1 MNRPAAVEIQ
11 SLSLTYPPA
20 RRGGTGRSAL
30 RNISFG
36 VREGEIFGLL
46 GPNGGGK
53 TTLFKILST
62 LLKPSS
68 GSARIG
74 GLDVQT
80 DPREIRRHLGVAF
93 QAPSLDKKLTAEENL
108 RHQGHLYG
116 LRGTAL
122 NDRISDMLRRL
133 NLEDR
138 SRELVETLSGGMC
151 RRVELAKALLP
162 RPKVLL
168 LDEPSTGL
176 DPGARRDLWTQL
188 KSLRDERDVTVLL
201 STHLTDEAADCD
213 RLVLL
218 HEGEVVALGSP
229 DQLTSEIGGD
239 ILTVHTRQPEHL
251 LSRIQTRFGV
261 APTPLDGN
269 IRIEIQAAHRF
280 IPQLVEAFPGE
291 ISAVSLGKPTLEDVF
306 IRRTGHKFWDEPPV

>member
-20 RRGGTGRSAL
+20 RRGGTGRDAL

-36 VREGEIFGLL
+36 VQQGEIFGLL

-74 GLDVQT
+74 GLDVQS
-80 DPREIRRHLGVAF
+80 DPREIRRHLGIAF
-93 QAPSLDKKLTAEENL
+93 QSPSLDKKLTAEENL

-116 LRGTAL
+116 MRGTAL
-122 NDRISDMLRRL
+122 KDRISEMLRRV

-138 SRELVETLSGGMC
+138 SRDLVETLSGGMC

-188 KSLRDERDVTVLL
+188 KTLRDERDVTVLL
-201 STHLTDEAADCD
+201 STHLTEEAADCD

-251 LSRIQTRFGV
+251 LPRIQ
-261 APTPLDGN
+261 
-269 IRIEIQAAHRF
+269 HRF
-280 IPQLVEAFPGE
+280 
-291 ISAVSLGKPTLEDVF
+291 
-306 IRRTGHKFWDEPPV
+306 RW

>member
-1 MNRPAAVEIQ
+1 MNRPTAVEIQ
-11 SLSLTYPPA
+11 GLSHTYPPA
-20 RRGGTGRSAL
+20 RRGGTGRDAL
-30 RNISFG
+30 RNVSFN
-36 VREGEIFGLL
+36 VHQGEIFGLL

-62 LLKPSS
+62 LLRPSS

-74 GLDVQT
+74 GLDT
-80 DPREIRRHLGVAF
+80 RTESHEIRKHLGIAF
-93 QAPSLDKKLTAEENL
+93 QFPSLDKKLTAEENL

-116 LRGTAL
+116 MRGKTL
-122 NDRISDMLRRL
+122 TDRMKEMLRWV

-138 SRELVETLSGGMC
+138 SRDLVETLSGGMC

-176 DPGARRDLWTQL
+176 DPGARRDLWAQL
-188 KSLRDERDVTVLL
+188 KLLRDEREITVLL
-201 STHLTDEAADCD
+201 STHLTEEAADCD

-218 HEGEVVALGSP
+218 HQGEIVALGSP
-229 DQLTSEIGGD
+229 EQLTSEIGGD

-251 LSRIQTRFGV
+251 RSEIQHRFGG
-261 APTPLDGN
+261 APTILDGN
-269 IRIEIQAAHRF
+269 IRIEIPAAHRF

-291 ISAVSLGKPTLEDVF
+291 IQAISLGKPTLEDVF
-306 IRRTGHKFWDEPPV
+306 IRRTGHKFWDEKPA

>member
-11 SLSLTYPPA
+11 SVSLTYPPA
-20 RRGGTGRSAL
+20 RRGGTGRDAL
-30 RNISFG
+30 RNVSFC
-36 VREGEIFGLL
+36 VHEGEIFGLL

-74 GLDVQT
+74 GRDVQT
-80 DPREIRRHLGVAF
+80 EPREIRRRLGIAF

-116 LRGTAL
+116 MRGTVL
-122 NDRISDMLRRL
+122 KDRIREMLRRV

-138 SRELVETLSGGMC
+138 SRDLVETLSGGMC

-162 RPKVLL
+162 RPQVLL

-176 DPGARRDLWTQL
+176 DPGARRDLWAQL
-188 KSLRDERDVTVLL
+188 KTLRDERDVTVLL
-201 STHLTDEAADCD
+201 STHLTEEAADCD
-213 RLVLL
+213 RLVLV

-239 ILTVHTRQPEHL
+239 ILTVHTRQPEQL
-251 LSRIQTRFGV
+251 LLRIKSRFGG
-261 APTPLDGN
+261 AATILDGN

-291 ISAVSLGKPTLEDVF
+291 IQAISLGKPTLEDVF

>member
-20 RRGGTGRSAL
+20 RRGGTGRGAL

-74 GLDVQT
+74 GLDVQS
-80 DPREIRRHLGVAF
+80 DPRGIRRHLGIAF

-116 LRGTAL
+116 MRGTAL
-122 NDRISDMLRRL
+122 KERIREMLRRM

-138 SRELVETLSGGMC
+138 SRDLVETLSGGMC

-188 KSLRDERDVTVLL
+188 KTLRDERDVTVLL
-201 STHLTDEAADCD
+201 STHLTEEAADCD

-239 ILTVHTRQPEHL
+239 ILTVHSRQPDHL
-251 LSRIQTRFGV
+251 LPRIQGRFGV
-261 APTPLDGN
+261 APTMLDGN

-291 ISAVSLGKPTLEDVF
+291 ISAISLGKPTLEDVF
-306 IRRTGHKFWDEPPV
+306 IRRTGHKFWDETPA

>member
-20 RRGGTGRSAL
+20 RRGGTGRDAL
-30 RNISFG
+30 RNVSFN
-36 VREGEIFGLL
+36 VHQGEIFGLL

-74 GLDVQT
+74 GLDT
-80 DPREIRRHLGVAF
+80 RTESHEIRKHLGIAF
-93 QAPSLDKKLTAEENL
+93 QFPRLDKKLTAEENL

-116 LRGTAL
+116 IRGKTL
-122 NDRISDMLRRL
+122 TDRMKEMLRWV

-138 SRELVETLSGGMC
+138 SRDLVETLSGGMC

-162 RPKVLL
+162 RPRVLL

-176 DPGARRDLWTQL
+176 DPGARRDLWAQL
-188 KSLRDERDVTVLL
+188 KLLRDERNVTVLL
-201 STHLTDEAADCD
+201 STHLTEEAADCD

-218 HEGEVVALGSP
+218 HEGE
-229 DQLTSEIGGD
+229 GGA
-239 ILTVHTRQPEHL
+239 V
-251 LSRIQTRFGV
+251 G
-261 APTPLDGN
+261 AP
-269 IRIEIQAAHRF
+269 R
-280 IPQLVEAFPGE
+280 
-291 ISAVSLGKPTLEDVF
+291 
-306 IRRTGHKFWDEPPV
+306 

>member
-20 RRGGTGRSAL
+20 RRGGTGRDAL

-74 GLDVQT
+74 GLDVQS
-80 DPREIRRHLGVAF
+80 DPRGIRRHLGVAF

-116 LRGTAL
+116 MRGTAL
-122 NDRISDMLRRL
+122 KDRISEMLRRV

-138 SRELVETLSGGMC
+138 SRDLVETLSGGMC

-188 KSLRDERDVTVLL
+188 KTLRDERDVTVLL
-201 STHLTDEAADCD
+201 STHLTEEAADCD

-239 ILTVHTRQPEHL
+239 ILTVHTRQPDHL
-251 LSRIQTRFGV
+251 LPRIQSRFGV
-261 APTPLDGN
+261 APTMLDGN

-291 ISAVSLGKPTLEDVF
+291 ISAISLGKPTLEDVF
-306 IRRTGHKFWDEPPV
+306 IRRTGHTFWDEAPA